1 MKVRPATAADI
12 PWVRALLLDSCVY
25 TVSEFRDL
33 SNEKI
38 REQRAAAQTDL
49 EGMLTRTDFV
59 ILIAD
64 EAGQQ
69 TGYLILQ
76 FDVIESTTG
85 EPQAYIYDIAVAPEH
100 WGSKAYRALMLHA
113 IKLAA
118 WRGYRF
124 LSGTI
129 TASNRRS
136 LLAAQ
141 RLGCQIE
148 RYEMVV
154 GCSLQGPVPMP
165 GRPEEERSHA
175 QSRKVRPRKKTPTRP
190 ESSP

>member
-1 MKVRPATAADI
+1 MKVSPATIEDI
-12 PWVRALLLDSCVY
+12 PWVRALLLDSSVY
-25 TVSEFRDL
+25 TISELRDIG
-33 SNEKI
+33 NDKV
-38 REQRAAAQTDL
+38 RELRASKGLDL
-49 EGMLTRTDFV
+49 GSLIDRTDFV
-59 ILIAD
+59 ILVARQAD
-64 EAGQQ
+64 ARA
-69 TGYLILQ
+69 GYLILQ
-76 FDVIESTTG
+76 FDVVESTTN
-85 EPQAYIYDIAVAPEH
+85 EAQAYLYDIAVEPEH
-100 WGSKAYRALMLHA
+100 WGSGAYRALMLHA

-165 GRPEEERSHA
+165 GRPEAERSHA
-175 QSRKVRPRKKTPTRP
+175 QSRKRRPK
-190 ESSP
+190 